1 MKTGQGSYDV
11 CSHQTRR
18 AQTYLI
24 TLSARDS
31 TLGGIHLK
39 KIRKS
44 EYRNP
49 KQTHAKAEFEFPSTV

>member
-18 AQTYLI
+18 DRTYLI

-39 KIRKS
+39 KIRNPNI
-44 EYRNP
+44 EIRN
-49 KQTHAKAEFEFPSTV
+49 KRTRKRI